1 MKTFYFLCA
10 IALSTLSMISCTN
23 DDSMSVNESTEAA
36 TRSIDNGL
44 VNYLNVVNG
53 QWVLDISEP
62 DAAAMGKSEEYIKL
76 TNQMKQIN
84 SRIKELQ
91 DNPKATIGFNLPT
104 NERILMRS
112 GKVLSITKVSPFAQT
127 RATGDFITSM
137 TANQSTSFNTS
148 SDEYKVTS
156 HAYVQSLFLWSFE
169 LRDDTWNNYW
179 NESGVASS
187 NLDHEW
193 IYSLTNPGIDNYWRF
208 SSTGTQTDGTNIT
221 FSFYK

>member
-1 MKTFYFLCA
+1 MTVC
-10 IALSTLSMISCTN
+10 LST
-23 DDSMSVNESTEAA
+23 ESTEAA

-156 HAYVQSLFLWSFE
+156 HAYVQSFIPLVF
-169 LRDDTWNNYW
+169 
-179 NESGVASS
+179 
-187 NLDHEW
+187 
-193 IYSLTNPGIDNYWRF
+193 
-208 SSTGTQTDGTNIT
+208 
-221 FSFYK
+221 

>member
-1 MKTFYFLCA
+1 MG
-10 IALSTLSMISCTN
+10 
-23 DDSMSVNESTEAA
+23 
-36 TRSIDNGL
+36 SI
-44 VNYLNVVNG
+44 
-53 QWVLDISEP
+53 
-62 DAAAMGKSEEYIKL
+62 
-76 TNQMKQIN
+76 
-84 SRIKELQ
+84 
-91 DNPKATIGFNLPT
+91 FPT

-169 LRDDTWNNYW
+169 LRDDAWNNYW

-221 FSFYK
+221 FSFFINKVKY